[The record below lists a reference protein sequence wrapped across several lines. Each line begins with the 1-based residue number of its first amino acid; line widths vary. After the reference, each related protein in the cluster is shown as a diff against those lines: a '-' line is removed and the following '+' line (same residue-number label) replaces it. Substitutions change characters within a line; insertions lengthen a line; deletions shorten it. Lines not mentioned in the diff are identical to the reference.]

1 MKATVKKS
9 AYKGLPQ
16 FQLASFAKNV
26 IASMTAGTEYQSYAG
41 KVQVLQEQTAVFE
54 DALSRAFHGG
64 ADRIAQKDLAK
75 ANVLKT
81 LDLIAKEL
89 NYQESEDPTWILN
102 AGFEPSKD
110 ASRRLGDL
118 QPPTN
123 LKAAPQVI
131 SGEVVLTY
139 SVPEPKRVRTN
150 GLEYSLDAGATWN
163 NGTYSTSSVIRIKG
177 LPSRQAVQFRLCSI
191 GSYQRKSS
199 WSEVM
204 EMFLI

>member
-9 AYKGLPQ
+9 AYKALPQ

-26 IASMTAGTEYQSYAG
+26 IASMTAGAEYQSYAS

-75 ANVLKT
+75 ANVLKS

-89 NYQESEDPTWILN
+89 NYLESEDPTWILN

-110 ASRRLGDL
+110 TSRRLGDL

-123 LKAAPQVI
+123 LKAAPQTI

-139 SVPEPKRVRTN
+139 TVSEPKRVRTN

-163 NGTYSTSSVIRIKG
+163 NGTYSTGSVIRVKG
-177 LPSRQAVQFRLCSI
+177 LPPRQAVQFRLCSI

-204 EMFLI
+204 EMFAI